1 VSVHSDGA
9 SARRPYEP
17 GAEAAGISRHRNP
30 PMSPASNAVNTMPG
44 DPFDFDLPADTALRR
59 AASIAAR
66 PLLSW
71 ALRLNTLRELYAQA
85 NSDWSAFPTS
95 ALRVLCARAECCAD
109 EVAHVPANGPLIV
122 AANHPHGALDGL
134 LLLDLIGRARKDVR
148 LLANHLLACIPELRD
163 FCFFV
168 DPFERPG
175 AAERSLAGLRAAHLW
190 LRRGG
195 ALVIFPAGEVAHVR
209 RADGSIADSSWR
221 STVGR
226 IALTTGA
233 RVVPARVEGA
243 NSPLFYAA
251 GRIHPLLR
259 TVLLSRELLRSRGRS
274 VTVRVGRALSTD
286 ELGRHGRT
294 ADRVTAA
301 IRQAVEHLE
310 SADVRGA
317 VCTQP
322 REVPVAPAAD
332 FATLD
337 EEIRRL
343 PETTRLVDGGALQVY
358 CAEAGQIPNVLA
370 EIGRLR
376 ELAYR
381 SVGEGTGTRT
391 DIDRF
396 DTHYQHLFLWNQLR
410 REVVGAY
417 RIGRSDLIVAS
428 AGAEGL
434 YTRTLFRY
442 DERLL
447 RRLPPALELGRSFVR
462 VEYQRNHTP
471 LLLLWKGIC
480 SFIARHPQ
488 YRVLFGAVSIS
499 ARYSDRTREMLM
511 AFLEQNHLD
520 RVLSELVSPKNAPRS
535 APPKDVPVG
544 TVPTSVEEV
553 DTLVS
558 KLETDGQGIPV
569 LLRQYLKLNARLL
582 GFSVDSAFG
591 DALDALM
598 TVDLAR
604 ADPRILRRYFGPADA
619 RAFLE
624 YHAAQSAAH
633 AA

>member
-1 VSVHSDGA
+1 
-9 SARRPYEP
+9 
-17 GAEAAGISRHRNP
+17 
-30 PMSPASNAVNTMPG
+30 MPG
-44 DPFDFDLPADTALRR
+44 DPFDLNLPTDTPLRR
-59 AASIAAR
+59 AASIVAR
-66 PLLSW
+66 PLLTW
-71 ALRLNTLRELYAQA
+71 ALRLDTLRELYAEA
-85 NSDWSAFPTS
+85 NTGQSAFPTS
-95 ALRVLCARAECCAD
+95 ALRVLGSRADSCAD
-109 EVAHVPANGPLIV
+109 EVAAVPADGPLIV

-134 LLLDLIGRARKDVR
+134 LLLDLIGRARNDVR
-148 LLANHLLACIPELRD
+148 LLANHLLARIPALRD
-163 FCFFV
+163 LCFFV

-195 ALVIFPAGEVAHVR
+195 ALVVFPAGEVAHIR
-209 RADGSIADSSWR
+209 RADGSIADSPWR

-233 RVVPARVEGA
+233 RVVPTRIEGA

-259 TVLLSRELLRSRGRS
+259 TVLLSRELLRSRRRS
-274 VTVRVGRALSTD
+274 VTIRVGQALSTD
-286 ELGRHGRT
+286 ELGRRGPT
-294 ADRVTAA
+294 AEGVTAA
-301 IRQAVEHLE
+301 IREAVEHLE
-310 SADVRGA
+310 LADVRGA
-317 VCTQP
+317 VGTQP
-322 REVPVAPAAD
+322 GDVPVAPAAD
-332 FATLD
+332 SALLD

-358 CAEAGQIPNVLA
+358 CAEAGQIPHVLA

-381 SVGEGTGTRT
+381 SVGEGTGTQT

-428 AGAEGL
+428 AGVEGL

-442 DERLL
+442 DQHLL
-447 RRLPPALELGRSFVR
+447 QRLPPALELGRSFVR

-471 LLLLWKGIC
+471 LLLLWRGIC

-511 AFLEQNHLD
+511 AFLEQNHRDSALA
-520 RVLSELVSPKNAPRS
+520 ELVSPENAPRS
-535 APPKDVPVG
+535 ARPKAVPVG
-544 TVPTSVEEV
+544 TVPSTAEEA

-558 KLETDGQGIPV
+558 KLESDGRGMPV
-569 LLRQYLKLNARLL
+569 LLRQYLRLDARLL
-582 GFSVDSAFG
+582 AFNVDSAFG
-591 DALDALM
+591 ETLDALM

-604 ADPRILRRYFGPADA
+604 VDLRILRRYFGQHNA
-619 RAFLE
+619 RGFLE
-624 YHAAQSAAH
+624 HHAARSAPH

>member
-1 VSVHSDGA
+1 
-9 SARRPYEP
+9 
-17 GAEAAGISRHRNP
+17 
-30 PMSPASNAVNTMPG
+30 MPG
-44 DPFDFDLPADTALRR
+44 DPFDFDLPTDTPLRR

-66 PLLSW
+66 PLLTW

-85 NSDWSAFPTS
+85 NSDRSAFPTS
-95 ALRVLCARAECCAD
+95 ALRVLRVRAECRAD
-109 EVAHVPANGPLIV
+109 EVAHVPTDGPLIV

-134 LLLDLIGRARKDVR
+134 LLFDLIGRARKDVR
-148 LLANHLLACIPELRD
+148 LLANHLLAHIPELRD
-163 FCFFV
+163 LCFFV
-168 DPFERPG
+168 DPFDRPG

-195 ALVIFPAGEVAHVR
+195 ALVVFPAGEVAHMR
-209 RADGSIADSSWR
+209 RADGSIADSPWR

-233 RVVPARVEGA
+233 RVVPTRIEGA

-251 GRIHPLLR
+251 GRMHPLLR

-274 VTVRVGRALSTD
+274 VTIRVGRALSTD
-286 ELGRHGRT
+286 ELGRRGRT
-294 ADRVTAA
+294 AEGVTAA
-301 IRQAVEHLE
+301 IREAVEHLE
-310 SADVRGA
+310 SADVTGA
-317 VCTQP
+317 VGTRP
-322 REVPVAPAAD
+322 RQVKVAPAAD
-332 FATLD
+332 SATLD

-358 CAEAGQIPNVLA
+358 CVEAGQIPQVLA

-381 SVGEGTGTRT
+381 SVGEGTGTQT
-391 DIDRF
+391 DVDRF
-396 DTHYQHLFLWNQLR
+396 DAHYQHVFLWNKLR

-417 RIGRSDLIVAS
+417 RIGRSDVIVAT
-428 AGAEGL
+428 AGVGGL

-442 DERLL
+442 DEHLL
-447 RRLPPALELGRSFVR
+447 QRLPPALELGRSFVR

-471 LLLLWKGIC
+471 LLLLWRGIC
-480 SFIARHPQ
+480 AFIARHPQ

-511 AFLEQNHLD
+511 AFLEQNRLD
-520 RVLSELVSPKNAPRS
+520 RALAELVSPENAPRS
-535 APPKDVPVG
+535 TRPKSLRGGIVPS
-544 TVPTSVEEV
+544 TVEEA

-558 KLETDGQGIPV
+558 KLERDGRGMPV
-569 LLRQYLKLNARLL
+569 LLRQYLRLNARLL
-582 GFSVDSAFG
+582 AFNVDSAFG

-598 TVDLAR
+598 MVDLQSVDR
-604 ADPRILRRYFGPADA
+604 RILRRYFGPVNS
-619 RAFLE
+619 RVFLE

>member
-1 VSVHSDGA
+1 MVP
-9 SARRPYEP
+9 RR
-17 GAEAAGISRHRNP
+17 AGRMGRAPRPPDSRHRNP

-44 DPFDFDLPADTALRR
+44 DRFDFDLPTDTPLRR
-59 AASIAAR
+59 AASVAAR

-71 ALRLNTLRELYAQA
+71 ALGLNTLRELYAQA
-85 NSDWSAFPTS
+85 SSDRSAFPTS
-95 ALRVLCARAECCAD
+95 ALRVLDARVNCRTD
-109 EVAHVPANGPLIV
+109 EVGHVPADGPLIV
-122 AANHPHGALDGL
+122 AGNHPHGALDGL

-148 LLANHLLACIPELRD
+148 LLANHLLAHIPELRD
-163 FCFFV
+163 LCFFV

-175 AAERSLAGLRAAHLW
+175 AAERSLAGLRAALLW

-195 ALVIFPAGEVAHVR
+195 ALVVFPAGEVAHMR
-209 RADGSIADSSWR
+209 RADGSIADSPWR

-233 RVVPARVEGA
+233 RVVPVRIEGA

-259 TVLLSRELLRSRGRS
+259 TVLLSRELLRRRGRS
-274 VTVRVGRALSTD
+274 VTVRVGKALSTD
-286 ELGRHGRT
+286 DLGRRGRT
-294 ADRVTAA
+294 AEEVTAA
-301 IRQAVEHLE
+301 IREAVEHLE
-310 SADVRGA
+310 SAGVRGA
-317 VCTQP
+317 LGTQP
-322 REVPVAPAAD
+322 GEVPIAPAAD
-332 FATLD
+332 SATLD

-343 PETTRLVDGGALQVY
+343 PETARLVDGGALQVY
-358 CAEAGQIPNVLA
+358 CAEAGQIPRVLA

-391 DIDRF
+391 DTDRF

-428 AGAEGL
+428 AGVEGL

-442 DERLL
+442 DEHLL
-447 RRLPPALELGRSFVR
+447 QRLPPALELGRSFVR

-471 LLLLWKGIC
+471 LLLLWRGVC

-511 AFLEQNHLD
+511 AFLEENHLD
-520 RVLSELVSPKNAPRS
+520 SALAELVSPENAPHS
-535 APPKDVPVG
+535 ARPKNLAIG
-544 TVPTSVEEV
+544 TVPNTVEEA
-553 DTLVS
+553 DALVS
-558 KLETDGQGIPV
+558 KVESDGRGMPV

-582 GFSVDSAFG
+582 AFNVDSAFG

-604 ADPRILRRYFGPADA
+604 VDPRILRRYFGPADA

-624 YHAAQSAAH
+624 YHATHSPAH

>member
-1 VSVHSDGA
+1 
-9 SARRPYEP
+9 
-17 GAEAAGISRHRNP
+17 
-30 PMSPASNAVNTMPG
+30 MPG
-44 DPFDFDLPADTALRR
+44 DPFDFDLPTDTPLRR

-71 ALRLNTLRELYAQA
+71 ALRLSTLRELYVQA
-85 NSDWSAFPTS
+85 TSDRSAFPTS
-95 ALRVLCARAECCAD
+95 ALRVLCAHADCRAD
-109 EVAHVPANGPLIV
+109 EVAHVPTDGPLVV

-134 LLLDLIGRARKDVR
+134 LLLDVFGRARKDVR
-148 LLANHLLACIPELRD
+148 LLANHLLARIPELRD

-195 ALVIFPAGEVAHVR
+195 ALAMFPAGEVAHMR

-233 RVVPARVEGA
+233 RVVPVRIEGA
-243 NSPLFYAA
+243 NSPRFYAA

-294 ADRVTAA
+294 AERVTAA
-301 IRQAVEHLE
+301 IRGAVEHLGA
-310 SADVRGA
+310 ADVRCA
-317 VCTQP
+317 VGT
-322 REVPVAPAAD
+322 RRSEVAVAPAAD
-332 FATLD
+332 PAALD

-343 PETTRLVDGGALQVY
+343 PETTKCVDGGALQVY
-358 CAEAGQIPNVLA
+358 CAEAGQIPHVLA

-396 DTHYQHLFLWNQLR
+396 DAHYQHLFLWNHLR
-410 REVVGAY
+410 GEVVGAY
-417 RIGRSDLIVAS
+417 RIGRSDLIVAA
-428 AGAEGL
+428 AGVEGL

-442 DERLL
+442 EERLL

-471 LLLLWKGIC
+471 LLLLWRGIC

-499 ARYSDRTREMLM
+499 ARYSDRTRGMLM

-520 RVLSELVSPKNAPRS
+520 SALAELVSPENTPRS
-535 APPKDVPVG
+535 ARHTDRSVGAVPN
-544 TVPTSVEEV
+544 TVEEI

-558 KLETDGQGIPV
+558 RLESDGRGMPV

-582 GFSVDSAFG
+582 AFNVDSAFG

-598 TVDLAR
+598 MVDLAR
-604 ADPRILRRYFGPADA
+604 LDPRILRRYFGPEHA
-619 RAFLE
+619 RVFLE
-624 YHAAQSAAH
+624 HDAAH
-633 AA
+633 CAPHAG

>member
-1 VSVHSDGA
+1 
-9 SARRPYEP
+9 
-17 GAEAAGISRHRNP
+17 
-30 PMSPASNAVNTMPG
+30 MSPASNAVNTMPG
-44 DPFDFDLPADTALRR
+44 DPFNFDLPTDTPLRR

-85 NSDWSAFPTS
+85 NSDRSAFPTS
-95 ALRVLCARAECCAD
+95 VLRVLCVRAECRAD
-109 EVAHVPANGPLIV
+109 EVAHVPVDGPLIV

-134 LLLDLIGRARKDVR
+134 LLLDLIGRVRKDAR
-148 LLANHLLACIPELRD
+148 LLANHLLARIPELRD
-163 FCFFV
+163 LCFFV
-168 DPFERPG
+168 DPFERPS

-195 ALVIFPAGEVAHVR
+195 ALVVFPAGEVAHMR
-209 RADGSIADSSWR
+209 RADGSIADSPWR

-226 IALTTGA
+226 MALTTGA
-233 RVVPARVEGA
+233 RVVPTRIVGA
-243 NSPLFYAA
+243 NSPRFYAA

-259 TVLLSRELLRSRGRS
+259 TVLLSRELLRSRGRA
-274 VTVRVGRALSTD
+274 VTIRVGQALTTD
-286 ELGRHGRT
+286 ELGRRGRT
-294 ADRVTAA
+294 AEGVTAA
-301 IRQAVEHLE
+301 IRGAVEHLK
-310 SADVRGA
+310 SAKVTGA
-317 VCTQP
+317 VGTRP
-322 REVPVAPAAD
+322 GEVPVAPAAD
-332 FATLD
+332 SATLD

-343 PETTRLVDGGALQVY
+343 SETTRLVDGGALQVY
-358 CAEAGQIPNVLA
+358 CAEADQIPHVLA

-396 DTHYQHLFLWNQLR
+396 DAHYQHLFLWNQLR

-428 AGAEGL
+428 AGVEGL

-442 DERLL
+442 DEHLL
-447 RRLPPALELGRSFVR
+447 QRLPPALELGRSFVR

-471 LLLLWKGIC
+471 LLLLWRGIC

-520 RVLSELVSPKNAPRS
+520 RALAELVSPENAPRS
-535 APPKDVPVG
+535 TRPVELPRR
-544 TVPTSVEEV
+544 TVPSTVEEA
-553 DTLVS
+553 DTVVS
-558 KLETDGQGIPV
+558 KLETDGRGMPV

-582 GFSVDSAFG
+582 AFNVDSAFG

-598 TVDLAR
+598 MVDLAR
-604 ADPRILRRYFGPADA
+604 LDPRILRRYFRPADA

>member
-1 VSVHSDGA
+1 MVP
-9 SARRPYEP
+9 RR
-17 GAEAAGISRHRNP
+17 AGRMSRAPRPPESRHRNP

-44 DPFDFDLPADTALRR
+44 DPFDFDLPTGTPLRR

-85 NSDWSAFPTS
+85 SSDLSAFPTS
-95 ALRVLCARAECCAD
+95 ALRVLCARAECRAD
-109 EVAHVPANGPLIV
+109 EVAHVPADGPLIV

-134 LLLDLIGRARKDVR
+134 LLLDLIGRARNDVR
-148 LLANHLLACIPELRD
+148 LLANHLLAHIPELRD
-163 FCFFV
+163 LCFFV

-195 ALVIFPAGEVAHVR
+195 ALVVFPAGEVAHVR
-209 RADGSIADSSWR
+209 RADGSISDSPWR

-233 RVVPARVEGA
+233 RVVPVRIEGA

-274 VTVRVGRALSTD
+274 VTVRVGQVLSTG
-286 ELGRHGRT
+286 ELGRDGQT
-294 ADRVTAA
+294 AEGMTVA
-301 IRQAVEHLE
+301 IRGAVEHLE
-310 SADVRGA
+310 SADVSA
-317 VCTQP
+317 VGQRP
-322 REVPVAPAAD
+322 GDLSVAPAAD
-332 FATLD
+332 SARLD

-358 CAEAGQIPNVLA
+358 CAEAGQIPHVLA

-396 DTHYQHLFLWNQLR
+396 DAHYQHLFLWNQLR

-428 AGAEGL
+428 AGVEGL

-442 DERLL
+442 DEHLL
-447 RRLPPALELGRSFVR
+447 QRLPPALELGRSFVR
-462 VEYQRNHTP
+462 VEYQRHHTP

-511 AFLEQNHLD
+511 TFLEENHLD
-520 RVLSELVSPKNAPRS
+520 SVLAELVSPENAPRS
-535 APPKDVPVG
+535 TRPKDLPGG
-544 TVPTSVEEV
+544 TVPSTVEEA
-553 DTLVS
+553 DAFVS
-558 KLETDGQGIPV
+558 KLESDGRGMPV
-569 LLRQYLKLNARLL
+569 LLRQYLRLNARLL
-582 GFSVDSAFG
+582 AFNVDSAFG

-598 TVDLAR
+598 MVDLAR
-604 ADPRILRRYFGPADA
+604 VDPRILRRYFGPADA

-624 YHAAQSAAH
+624 YHAAHSAAH